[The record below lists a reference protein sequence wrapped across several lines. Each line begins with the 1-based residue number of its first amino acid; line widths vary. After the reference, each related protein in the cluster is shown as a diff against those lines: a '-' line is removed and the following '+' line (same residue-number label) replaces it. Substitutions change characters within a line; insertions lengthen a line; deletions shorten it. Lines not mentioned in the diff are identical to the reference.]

1 MRWEVEWRRRAL
13 TDLAALE
20 PQIRRRIEDAIE
32 RMAADGRRDSLQKL
46 HGRNDEWR
54 LRVGD
59 WRVRLEFDHPNNI
72 VTVLRVRHRREVY
85 RER

>member
-20 PQIRRRIEDAIE
+20 PQIRRRVEDAIE
-32 RMAADGRRDSLQKL
+32 RMAADGRRDSLRKL
-46 HGRNDEWR
+46 NSRNDEWR

-59 WRVRLEFDHPNNI
+59 WRVILTFDHPNNAI
-72 VTVLRVRHRREVY
+72 IIWQVLHRREAY
-85 RER
+85 RRR

>member
-1 MRWEVEWRRRAL
+1 MRRRVEWRRRAL
-13 TDLAALE
+13 SDLAALE
-20 PQIRRRIEDAIE
+20 PQIRRRVLQSIARVAEGGNSD
-32 RMAADGRRDSLQKL
+32 LQKL

-59 WRVRLEFDHPNNI
+59 WRVILTFDHPNNAI
-72 VTVLRVRHRREVY
+72 TVWRVRHRREVY

>member
-1 MRWEVEWRRRAL
+1 MRRRVEWRRRAL

-20 PQIRRRIEDAIE
+20 PQIRRRVLQSIARVAEGGNSD
-32 RMAADGRRDSLQKL
+32 LQKL

-59 WRVRLEFDHPNNI
+59 WRVILTFDHPNNAI
-72 VTVLRVRHRREVY
+72 TIWQVRHRRDAY
-85 RER
+85 RRR

>member
-1 MRWEVEWRRRAL
+1 MRREVEWRRRAL

-20 PQIRRRIEDAIE
+20 PQIRRRVEDAIE
-32 RMAADGRRDSLQKL
+32 RMAADGRRDSLRKL

-59 WRVRLEFDHPNNI
+59 WRVILTFDHPNNAI
-72 VTVLRVRHRREVY
+72 TIWQVLHRREAY
-85 RER
+85 RRR